1 MKKKLT
7 SVLLFLAMSVG
18 VVSAQTSKVTGK
30 VVGED
35 GEPVIGASIIVK
47 GTTVGTVTD
56 FDGNFTL
63 DVPSD
68 GKQLVISYIGMKSKE
83 VVVSPNVNVTLMSDT
98 QNLDEVVVTAMGISK
113 EKKALGYAVQDVK
126 SDELTQGANT
136 SLSGAL
142 QGKVSGIDI
151 ASSSGMPGASS
162 KIMIRGARSFTGD
175 NSPLYVIDGMPIAST
190 ADVNTDTMNN
200 GSVSGADYANRA
212 VDLDPNDIES
222 INILKGQAAS
232 ALYGMRASNG
242 VIVITTKS
250 GKGARKGKPQISFN
264 TNLAFDKVSTLPE
277 LQTEYGQGNEGAY
290 NPYSGF
296 SWGPSI
302 SDLAN
307 DPVYGGNVQNEY
319 TEGGLHN
326 GQYYVPQR
334 AAAGLD
340 PWATPQAYNNAKDFF
355 QTGVTWSN
363 SVNVAQSFDKGNY
376 SFSLGNTTSDGIV
389 RSTGMDRYNV
399 KLSGEA
405 QLHDN
410 WTTGFN
416 GNFVTSKI
424 KKQGANDGV
433 TATVYTAPISYTMA
447 GIPSHIEGDPYTQNT
462 FRENWIDDGNW
473 ACDNNSF
480 TERSQRFFGNAFLKY
495 STKFGTD
502 NHKLDVKYQ
511 IGDDAYTTNYSDIY
525 GYGTTG
531 YANGYASEYGFT
543 VNEMNSLLTFTYN
556 WNINEDFVFDALLGN
571 ELVDKRISNTQAVG
585 YSFNFPGWNHLN
597 NASVFNSSH
606 EYKRK
611 RTVGNFASL
620 SLAWKNMLYLNVTG
634 RNDIVS
640 SMPRDNR
647 SFFYPSVSLGWVF
660 TEVEALKNDI
670 LTFGKIRGS
679 YAEVG
684 MAGEYVPSYYYTPS
698 YGGGFFQG
706 TPIMYPINGNMAYI
720 PYFVVYD
727 PNLKPQN
734 TKSYELGADLTFLNG
749 LVSLNYTYSRQ
760 NVKDQI
766 FEVPLAG
773 STGAS
778 SMMMNGGK
786 MHSNVHEITLG
797 ISPVDTKNFKL
808 DFAFNF
814 SKIDNYVDELAPG
827 VESIMLGGFVTP
839 QVRAGIGDKFPVIY
853 GVGYKRDGEGRIVV
867 NEKGIPEA
875 GETQVIGKV
884 SPDFRLG
891 FNTNIELYKFRLA
904 AVFDWKQGGQMYSG
918 TAGETNFYGTSKLS
932 GEVRKSDKYHFDYAA
947 VEQKGVDADGKPIY
961 VPYTGGVKGSD
972 AEEYFKS
979 VRGIDEAYVYDNS
992 FLKLRELSLS
1002 YPVYKKDNLNVNVNV
1017 FARNI
1022 IVWSEI
1028 KGFDPEATQGN
1039 NNMAGAFERF
1049 SLPGTSSYGFGVNV
1063 NF

>member
-319 TEGGLHN
+319 TKGGLHN

-424 KKQGANDGV
+424 KKQGTANDGV

-473 ACDNNSF
+473 A
-480 TERSQRFFGNAFLKY
+480 FLKY

-531 YANGYASEYGFT
+531 YTNGYASEYGFT

>member
-424 KKQGANDGV
+424 KKQGTANDGV

-684 MAGEYVPSYYYTPS
+684 MAGEYVPSYYYTS